1 MLVDCLWWNGGTDI
15 KTSNIIAITA
25 IAVYRGMVGMQV
37 PPMIVGSHCLAMGLQ
52 RRSWTTKK
60 QKWNMEQAIARPT
73 IANR

>member
-1 MLVDCLWWNGGTDI
+1 MDCLWWNGGADI

-52 RRSWTTKK
+52 RRSWTTK
-60 QKWNMEQAIARPT
+60 
-73 IANR
+73 